1 MRIAYP
7 KRSKFLKPCEDAI
20 RKNKKFLLARFPI
33 LIKLSPQGYN
43 GKFHV
48 NIDKNSNSFKV
59 DWKNPDPTR
68 FPVRVKAAAYAL
80 YKMGFYGSFI
90 ISHETGILTIQPISL
105 SLDNKNNSKECVE
118 PIDLQKK
125 DDIEKSP
132 SELLTV
138 YKKFE
143 PEGGSKDIRVKF
155 LLEFGKTINPRELFP
170 VLHDDA
176 ALLIG
181 KNPFAFALAAALD
194 RGTRAEIIWTIPYY
208 LQKEIGE
215 LKPAFFVDED
225 INEIKKIIQKLP
237 IKPRYVNDAPRTIK
251 ELSEIVVNEFNG
263 DASKIWKNKSAE
275 EVKTTFQRVHGV
287 GPGISSMIVLLLE
300 RCFGIHF
307 NDLDHRNMN
316 VKPDIHIIRVFG
328 RLGFISQ
335 PNEKEVLEAARKFN
349 PEYPGAIDA
358 PVWVIGR
365 KWCTADTPQC
375 IHCPVNEVC
384 PKNITFN
391 NLNEN
396 GGVD

>member
-7 KRSKFLKPCEDAI
+7 VRSKFLKPCEDAI
-20 RKNKKFLLARFPI
+20 RKNKKSLLAGSPI
-33 LIKLSPQGYN
+33 LIRLSPQGYN

-48 NIDKNSNSFKV
+48 DIDKNSNSFEV

-68 FPVRVKAAAYAL
+68 FPVRVRAAAYAL

-90 ISHETGILTIQPISL
+90 ISHETGILTIQSISL
-105 SLDNKNNSKECVE
+105 SSHDKNNSKECVKLIE
-118 PIDLQKK
+118 LQKR
-125 DDIEKSP
+125 P

-138 YKKFE
+138 HKNFE
-143 PEGGSKDIRVKF
+143 SEGCSKDLRVKF
-155 LLEFGKTINPRELFP
+155 LLEFGKTIKPRELFP

-176 ALLIG
+176 ALLVE

-194 RGTRAEIIWTIPYY
+194 RGTRAEVIWTIPYY

-215 LKPAFFVDED
+215 LKPAFFVNKD

-251 ELSEIVVNEFNG
+251 ELSEIVVNEFDG

-316 VKPDIHIIRVFG
+316 VKPDVHVIRVFG

-349 PEYPGAIDA
+349 PEYPGALDA

-365 KWCTADTPQC
+365 KWCAADAPQC
-375 IHCPVNEVC
+375 TYCPVNKVC
-384 PKNITFN
+384 PKNITSN
-391 NLNEN
+391 DLNEN

>member
-7 KRSKFLKPCEDAI
+7 VRSKFLKPCEDAI
-20 RKNKKFLLARFPI
+20 RKNKKSLLAGSPI
-33 LIKLSPQGYN
+33 LIRLSPQGYN

-48 NIDKNSNSFKV
+48 NIDKNSNSFEV

-68 FPVRVKAAAYAL
+68 FPVRVRAAAYAL
-80 YKMGFYGSFI
+80 CKMGFYGSFI
-90 ISHETGILTIQPISL
+90 ISHETGILTIQSISL
-105 SLDNKNNSKECVE
+105 SSDDKNNSKECVKLIE
-118 PIDLQKK
+118 LQKK
-125 DDIEKSP
+125 DEIAKRP
-132 SELLTV
+132 SELPTV
-138 YKKFE
+138 YEKSE
-143 PEGGSKDIRVKF
+143 SERGSKDPRVKI

-176 ALLIG
+176 ALLVE

-194 RGTRAEIIWTIPYY
+194 RGTRAEVIWTIPYY

-215 LKPAFFVDED
+215 LKPAFFVNKD

-263 DASKIWKNKSAE
+263 NASKIWKNKSAE
-275 EVKTTFQRVHGV
+275 EVKTTFQRVYGV

-335 PNEKEVLEAARKFN
+335 PNEKEVLEAARKFS